1 MRRNVPATLIPYGV
15 DNWSPDRIT
24 LSRWNEDGVEIA
36 ADFPFAL
43 VDRSGGPLRLN
54 NCGLDLPAA
63 GAFEAE
69 APLAGRLAAHL
80 ARLSGQWNLMGAR
93 FVQRYFDFL
102 AHRIATHRGQLEARL
117 APFDGLFRA
126 EDFLYSAPVPLP
138 RAFLYAPEPTPGG
151 AGRGGGRS
159 GPGRFRVLAGRRD
172 ARGAAGAVDTAAGR
186 HPAAQGAPCSRRH
199 RGCDLRPGGPRGPA
213 VRPVPPASRARAE
226 RLLGR
231 RDAALRARHL
241 RRSALNRRPDVRRR
255 CGTRRRSPR
264 RS

>member
-138 RAFLYAPEPTPGG
+138 RAFLYAPEPTPG
-151 AGRGGGRS
+151 ARGGAADDLVQVDFAFWLGDAMRA
-159 GPGRFRVLAGRRD
+159 VLPAQS
-172 ARGAAGAVDTAAGR
+172 TLP
-186 HPAAQGAPCSRRH
+186 PAATRR
-199 RGCDLRPGGPRGPA
+199 RKERLAAAAIAVVTYGPA
-213 VRPVPPASRARAE
+213 DLADPQFGLFH
-226 RLLGR
+226 RLLGPELS
-231 RDAALRARHL
+231 AFWEGETLPCAPGTSGGAL
-241 RRSALNRRPDVRRR
+241 
-255 CGTRRRSPR
+255 
-264 RS
+264 